1 MSGKQDL
8 ANLVYL
14 HSDDFV
20 FLLKKLLVPTQGKKR
35 IHAIE
40 TKHFG
45 ASTFQS
51 KCVCVCVCV
60 ICVFCFFCLFGR
72 FVLFSLV

>member
-51 KCVCVCVCV
+51 KCVCVCLCDL
-60 ICVFCFFCLFGR
+60 C
-72 FVLFSLV
+72 VLFFLSVWQVCSV